1 MTLTLAP
8 DLQADKRRA
17 SRVIAAASVLAF
29 VLLAPPTSASAQS
42 RLYETNNLGNPASIE
57 GSWIFKIDVSLAQQ
71 PVGTFNS
78 LISFAAGGIVVTTPS
93 VPPLSISY
101 GGWKQ
106 TTADSFNTV
115 LYNFAPD
122 SNGNGVVLLRLNLRL
137 HLTGRND
144 LAGTG
149 GRSTCDLRGENC
161 VDDPVVFQ
169 FTGKRVV
176 VTD

>member
-42 RLYETNNLGNPASIE
+42 RLYETNNLGNPASI
-57 GSWIFKIDVSLAQQ
+57 DVSLAQQ

-93 VPPLSISY
+93 VPPLSIYY

-149 GRSTCDLRGENC
+149 GGSKCDLRGEKC
-161 VDDPVVFQ
+161 VDDPV
-169 FTGKRVV
+169 
-176 VTD
+176 

>member
-1 MTLTLAP
+1 MTPAP
-8 DLQADKRRA
+8 DLHAEKRKA
-17 SRVIAAASVLAF
+17 SRAIAAASALA
-29 VLLAPPTSASAQS
+29 LLLLTATTSASAQS
-42 RLYETNNLGNPASIE
+42 RSSEANDAGNSASIE
-57 GSWIFKIDVSLAQQ
+57 GSWIFKIDVSLAQK
-71 PVGTFNS
+71 PIGAFDS

-93 VPPLSISY
+93 VPPLSIYY

-169 FTGKRVV
+169 FTGKHVV